1 MFAKTVSKTLTS
13 VIVTLKMTNNTETY
27 YVVNEREVAK
37 QEILAKIQELKAMDS
52 MSYLTGIIALQLVE
66 VFIKFMDEE

>member
-1 MFAKTVSKTLTS
+1 MSNDSYTV
-13 VIVTLKMTNNTETY
+13 TE

-37 QEILAKIQELKAMDS
+37 QEILTKIEELKGMGS

>member
-1 MFAKTVSKTLTS
+1 VLSVS
-13 VIVTLKMTNNTETY
+13 
-27 YVVNEREVAK
+27 ERGIFEEQGRKQVK
-37 QEILAKIQELKAMDS
+37 QEILTKIEELKGMGS

>member
-1 MFAKTVSKTLTS
+1 MNK
-13 VIVTLKMTNNTETY
+13 NTETY

>member
-1 MFAKTVSKTLTS
+1 MN
-13 VIVTLKMTNNTETY
+13 NNTETY

-37 QEILAKIQELKAMDS
+37 QEILAKIDELQGMSS
-52 MSYLTGIIALQLVE
+52 MSYLSSTIALEMVK

>member
-1 MFAKTVSKTLTS
+1 VS
-13 VIVTLKMTNNTETY
+13 
-27 YVVNEREVAK
+27 EREEVK
-37 QEILAKIQELKAMDS
+37 QQILDKIEELKGMGS